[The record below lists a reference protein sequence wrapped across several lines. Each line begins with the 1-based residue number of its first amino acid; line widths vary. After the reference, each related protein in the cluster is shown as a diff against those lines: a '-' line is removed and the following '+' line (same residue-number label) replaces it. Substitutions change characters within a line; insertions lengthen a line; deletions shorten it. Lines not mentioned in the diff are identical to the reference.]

1 MYGYRGRV
9 LCFKMG
15 EIRIMQMYLM
25 LDKEEKLYGFYPSY
39 TGIAANGEL
48 EFIQKKET
56 DTVKAL
62 KIELISVDEV
72 RESRNERDYVFCKV
86 EYDNQTYWF
95 NACNYGAAIVE
106 LYLMLNRPD
115 DFLQKLG
122 RIYVYYVF
130 SDTPSL
136 IDKDGES
143 PKIYQI
149 SSLAENVLKDLN
161 DWNRDLCALAISS
174 MDETVNTENELQQL
188 QSRLLP
194 NIGEITIINE
204 DFTRASVQNVK
215 SACPVVCSYLFL
227 EENDCSYD
235 FMAFYMRCMKL
246 EDKTEFLFWIFIYES
261 CVGSTRLPYVLYK
274 AIIENRFVAFADN
287 YKNKREYF
295 KDWNKRWIKH
305 STGKIKR
312 KAEVWKFGANKSES
326 DYCFELVKNGIKTA
340 TSYLY
345 DEKTFIAP
353 QQYSIV
359 TNWDATEEV
368 QLITNRYYITSFKE
382 ITERHA
388 YLEGEGART
397 LEEWKTIHKDFF
409 TKELA
414 EKGQEFTEDAL
425 IVCEEF
431 AKCQWA
437 KKE

>member
-1 MYGYRGRV
+1 
-9 LCFKMG
+9 
-15 EIRIMQMYLM
+15 MQMYLM

-62 KIELISVDEV
+62 KIELITVDEV
-72 RESRNERDYVFCKV
+72 RESHNERDYVFCKV

-106 LYLMLNRPD
+106 LYLILNRPG
-115 DFLQKLG
+115 DFIQKLG
-122 RIYVYYVF
+122 RIYTYYVF
-130 SDTPSL
+130 DDTPGT
-136 IDKDGES
+136 IDKDGET
-143 PKIYQI
+143 PEIYQI
-149 SSLAENVLKDLN
+149 SSLAENVLNHLN

-174 MDETVNTENELQQL
+174 MDETVTTENELQQL
-188 QSRLLP
+188 QVRLLP

-204 DFTRASVQNVK
+204 DFTLASVRNIK
-215 SACPVVCSYLFL
+215 SASPVVCSYLFL

-235 FMAFYMRCMKL
+235 FMIFYMRCMKL

-274 AIIENRFVAFADN
+274 AIIENQFAAFADD

-305 STGKIKR
+305 STGNIKR

-345 DEKTFIAP
+345 DEKTFTP
-353 QQYSIV
+353 PSECSIL
-359 TNWDATEEV
+359 TNWDGTEEL
-368 QLITNRYYITSFKE
+368 QIITQKYYISAFKDVP
-382 ITERHA
+382 ERQA
-388 YLEGEGART
+388 IREGEGTCT
-397 LEEWKTIHKDFF
+397 LEDWRTIHKEFF
-409 TKELA
+409 AKELA
-414 EKGQEFTEDAL
+414 LQGKKFDDNVL

-431 AKCQWA
+431 YVGEWM